1 MKLENFDDAQ
11 VFYFP
16 LYLPLLVSLSPPSL
30 SPPSLPPSPPPPLS
44 TSLPPPL
51 SLPRESRWMGTFNS
65 ALCHALIHA
74 NARATHARV
83 RAHTQGGMGGQ
94 GLAAPA
100 GGQDKYGMLGLLRW
114 VACVFA
120 RGGRGWRAC
129 VRACVRA

>member
-16 LYLPLLVSLSPPSL
+16 LYLPLLVSLSPP
-30 SPPSLPPSPPPPLS
+30 
-44 TSLPPPL
+44 